1 MKFKLA
7 LFDLGGTLIDFENRP
22 WHELGMMG
30 CRESSRF
37 LKDNFGAEISPEV
50 LNEKFYLVIDQM
62 IESRTENDVEIDLIA
77 ETKEILRGF
86 GIDMING
93 IPEKFIRAHYKPIRE
108 QITLVPGAV
117 EILTELKQADVKI
130 GLVSNTVFPADYHR
144 SEMRDFGIFDYFD
157 FTLFSCE
164 EKIRKPNE
172 DLYLRALTMG
182 GTEAGQTV
190 FIGDRLLEDVGGPQ
204 SVGIKGILKH
214 VKRREYSAD
223 IEPFETIYDLAEL
236 RNIILQS

>member
-37 LKDNFGAEISPEV
+37 LKDNFGAEIAPEI

-77 ETKEILRGF
+77 ITKDILGEF
-86 GIDMING
+86 GINMTDG
-93 IPEKFIRAHYKPIRE
+93 IPEKFIKAHYKPIRE
-108 QITLVPGAV
+108 QITLIPEAAK
-117 EILTELKQADVKI
+117 ILSELKQAGTKI

-164 EKIRKPNE
+164 EKIRKPNKE
-172 DLYLRALTMG
+172 LYRRALKIG
-182 GTEAGQTV
+182 GAEADDTV
-190 FIGDRLLEDVGGPQ
+190 FIGDRLIEDVGGPQ
-204 SVGIKGILKH
+204 SIGIKGILRH

-223 IEPFETIYDLAEL
+223 IKPFETIYDLAEL
-236 RNIILQS
+236 RNIIL